1 MIKFSILT
9 SLYNSKEFLDNYFN
23 TIFSQEVLPTEII
36 LIDDTNNPDNLNEII
51 NKKKF
56 LYNFENIKILKN
68 NINLGPATS
77 LNKGIKLCSND
88 LIFRL
93 DVDDTWS
100 PDHTKK
106 MITYYLEN
114 NDFLIY
120 AVSLKKKNFLTNLK
134 CDNFL
139 INENHLIHSSWLI
152 NRTICKKFRY
162 HMLTPIV
169 ALEDY
174 FSLLYYINKNF
185 KIFFTHYQT
194 VKYNFV
200 ENSHGRNFSKN
211 IKYRRIRKLISKKML
226 YVNLNNKKYIL
237 EKIKF
242 FIFDYGL
249 LKYLI
254 LQFWIFDKIYLRK
267 YFK

>member
-23 TIFSQEVLPTEII
+23 IIFCQEVLPTEII
-36 LIDDTNNPDNLNEII
+36 LIDDTNNPDNLDEII

-56 LYNFENIKILKN
+56 LYNFGNIKIIKN
-68 NINLGPATS
+68 NKNLGPAIS
-77 LNKGIKLCSND
+77 LNKGIKYCSND

-106 MITYYLEN
+106 MITYYLKN

-134 CDNFL
+134 CDNFF

-162 HMLTPIV
+162 HMMTPSV

-174 FSLLYYINKNF
+174 FTLLYYIKKDF
-185 KIFFTHYQT
+185 KIFFTHIQT

-211 IKYRRIRKLISKKML
+211 IKYQKIRKLISKKML
-226 YVNLNNKKYIL
+226 YININKKKNFL
-237 EKIKF
+237 KKIKF

-254 LQFWIFDKIYLRK
+254 LQFWIYDKIYLRK